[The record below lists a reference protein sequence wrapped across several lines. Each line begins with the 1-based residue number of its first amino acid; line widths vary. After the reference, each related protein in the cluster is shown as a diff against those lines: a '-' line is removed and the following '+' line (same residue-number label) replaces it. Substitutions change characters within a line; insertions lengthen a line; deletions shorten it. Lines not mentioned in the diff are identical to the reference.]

1 MVVVHLAVVVEF
13 LRVKVQTH
21 QHNKPQVWGGRAL
34 RPPPIDPPPHGGRR
48 LGVHHA
54 QAVRPTAVVQLYHA
68 HYMVT
73 FILLP

>member
-1 MVVVHLAVVVEF
+1 MVGHAHAHSKHTTN
-13 LRVKVQTH
+13 RKRGAAGPYGR
-21 QHNKPQVWGGRAL
+21 PQL
-34 RPPPIDPPPHGGRR
+34 IPPPHGGRR